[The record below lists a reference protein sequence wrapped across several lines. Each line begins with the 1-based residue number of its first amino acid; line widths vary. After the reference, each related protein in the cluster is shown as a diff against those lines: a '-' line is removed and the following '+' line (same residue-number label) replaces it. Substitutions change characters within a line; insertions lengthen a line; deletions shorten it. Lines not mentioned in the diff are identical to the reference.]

1 MSKLSVILLALL
13 LTSTI
18 AAEAEIIN
26 TEATMDLESK
36 VDSLILKVSDLSI
49 GIDKYI
55 VNSEAYFNQSSK
67 NQWFSML
74 ITAVLCL
81 MTLAVIMIMQHRHIS
96 ILNEMH
102 IQALGLKDFKKTPSH
117 AGLDTPDTNIPLVN
131 PVSLD
136 TPSKEDIDKLVGKQ
150 VVDNL
155 DKSEPKVI
163 LEKEPAQKPKR
174 GRKPKIKG
182 TVENIQEVKG
192 DLPEELKL

>member
-1 MSKLSVILLALL
+1 MNKLSVILLVLL

-36 VDSLILKVSDLSI
+36 VDTVILKVSDLSS

-81 MTLAVIMIMQHRHIS
+81 MTLAVILIMQHRHIS

-102 IQALGLKDFKKTPSH
+102 IQALGLKDFKKAPKETDTPSH
-117 AGLDTPDTNIPLVN
+117 AGPDTLDTNIPIVK

-136 TPSKEDIDKLVGKQ
+136 TPSKEDIDKLVGKSQ
-150 VVDNL
+150 T
-155 DKSEPKVI
+155 PI
-163 LEKEPAQKPKR
+163 QKPKR
-174 GRKPKIKG
+174 GRKPKIKEP
-182 TVENIQEVKG
+182 VENTKETKG